1 MKRIQHQQE
10 QSSRRGAALVEFAV
24 IAPLFMTLVLGTLEI
39 GAALYG
45 SSVLF
50 QSVRG
55 GARLAAMDY
64 HNLIPEGTTGNQKVE
79 SDIRNFLK
87 ASGISDEGM
96 TITITDVENDSNFD
110 LDDSDNRYR
119 LFRVEATL
127 PYSSVS
133 NFPNRY
139 FSASELKA
147 SLVMRAGRSSL
158 SN

>member
-1 MKRIQHQQE
+1 MKIIQRRKQRD
-10 QSSRRGAALVEFAV
+10 SRRGAALVEFAV
-24 IAPLFMTLVLGTLEI
+24 IAPLFMMLILGTLEI
-39 GAALYG
+39 GAALRG

-64 HNLIPEGTTGNQKVE
+64 YDMIPDGSTGNEKVE

-87 ASGISDEGM
+87 ASGVSDDLLTINITHVEGGG
-96 TITITDVENDSNFD
+96 DFD
-110 LDDSDNRYR
+110 LDDPDNKYK

-127 PYSSVS
+127 PYSAVS

-139 FSASELKA
+139 FGSTDLRA
-147 SLVMRAGRSSL
+147 SLVMRAGRSTL
-158 SN
+158 SE